1 MGHKRQGGRLVCPG
15 GLDPPLTTRPRKRSR
30 GLYEDEG
37 SDTDDP
43 LLLKPLSSDEA
54 QPPASRK
61 RRVSYQYDRDYYG
74 DQEAQDGRDAPVLSA
89 RAREIVVQNMCVR
102 EITRTRVRF
111 TSEPAPNLRF
121 LAPAFVPG
129 PAIEAAQDEGT
140 PTESDGAGWYSVH
153 DEPIVAGD
161 EQEDGE
167 DDETRAQT
175 GADDHIDELGAAGYE
190 QEDDEDDGT
199 RTQTGANDHSDDWR
213 AQGSPRTA
221 SQTLQAG
228 SGSRAG
234 SFTGR
239 WVLALGKGKRNARS
253 APQSDHT
260 ATPSRP
266 PSRMPAL
273 NYALSGHEKREHLD
287 LGALPQ
293 DIAPRDI
300 REWAASV
307 PTHPSAHRGPHSHAD
322 ADDAASQFEF
332 GMPATVPFPP
342 PIVAFPGPNI
352 ITLVP
357 SRPASP
363 TLSSA
368 STTDRSSTTED
379 SVRSL
384 DEPLTPAMAAAQA
397 PIHYLERIL
406 RAASI
411 PIACICWVPTASAA
425 RASLDIARAGLF
437 VSLAYDTH
445 DGVWIVVADTNRKL
459 GWVLAHSAVLV
470 RSSFVAHIGDLPWG
484 APPAAIEAAIE
495 AAFHAEVPAHP
506 VQLMGGQLGGIVVWC
521 NAQNL
526 LIA

>member
-15 GLDPPLTTRPRKRSR
+15 GLDPPPTTRPRKRSR

-54 QPPASRK
+54 RPPASRK

-153 DEPIVAGD
+153 HELTVAGD

-167 DDETRAQT
+167 DDETRTQT

-190 QEDDEDDGT
+190 QEDDEDDET

-273 NYALSGHEKREHLD
+273 NYAPSGHEKREHLD

-307 PTHPSAHRGPHSHAD
+307 PNHPSAHHGHHSHAD
-322 ADDAASQFEF
+322 VDDAASQSEF

-352 ITLVP
+352 ITLAP

-368 STTDRSSTTED
+368 STTDRSSTED